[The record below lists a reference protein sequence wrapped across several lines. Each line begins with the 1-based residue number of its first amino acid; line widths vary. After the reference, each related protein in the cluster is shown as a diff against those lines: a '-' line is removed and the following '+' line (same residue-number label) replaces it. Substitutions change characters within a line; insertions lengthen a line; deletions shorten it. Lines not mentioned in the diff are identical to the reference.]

1 MSGDYENAL
10 KIIQSKYPTLST
22 QQPPIKYKDAVITQ
36 YSLNTVVGIKDF
48 FINLGIEFPD
58 SITKKCKE
66 YYDYKH
72 PTKHT
77 ASYKDL
83 LWDIGGS
90 TLGSYSKNCSID
102 YHNGE
107 VIVKYTWVLK

>member
-1 MSGDYENAL
+1 MRRVAVVSSILFLHPIATGSDLWFGEDKKLHFVGSGILAAA
-10 KIIQSKYPTLST
+10 
-22 QQPPIKYKDAVITQ
+22 IKETTGND
-36 YSLNTVVGIKDF
+36 
-48 FINLGIEFPD
+48 NLGFAVSL
-58 SITKKCKE
+58 SIGMMKE